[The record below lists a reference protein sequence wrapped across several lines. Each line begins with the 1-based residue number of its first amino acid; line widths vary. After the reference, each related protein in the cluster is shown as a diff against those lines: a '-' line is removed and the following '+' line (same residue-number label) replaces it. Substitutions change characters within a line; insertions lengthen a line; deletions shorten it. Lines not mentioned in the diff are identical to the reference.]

1 MSRITFIGLGAM
13 GMPMAQCLVN
23 SEHSVTGID
32 MSPAAV
38 DTLIALGSEPTTST
52 ADAIKTSD
60 IVITMLPNGTI
71 VRDVLFNDNKALE
84 ALTSKKPIVID
95 MSSSAPLDTILLAK
109 DLRSIDVSLLD
120 APVSGG
126 VKRANSGSL
135 AIMVGGPSETVET
148 VNELL
153 SIMGSSII
161 HTGEVGSGH
170 AMKAINN
177 FVSAAGLVA
186 ASEALLLGN
195 KFGLE
200 SETMLAVLNS
210 SSGKNNATENKMS
223 QFVLSEAFNSG
234 FSLHLM
240 KKDLGIAANLADE
253 LNISSPMLAS
263 MKSLWSD
270 AADQVK
276 PSTDHTEIYTFIKNK

>member
-109 DLRSIDVSLLD
+109 DLHSIDVILLD